1 MTALHASLH
10 PALARYLRRHHGEA
24 PVPDTLQRV
33 LAACS
38 ALLHDHDREREL
50 GEVAMGELSRELQT
64 RLDRMRASEAHFR
77 AIFEHAGIAIYL
89 STLDGTVVEANPAFS
104 ELLGYGTAEVVGR
117 QAAAFSPAEDVEA
130 AADLVRELRSGARE
144 AVTVERRFRH
154 ADGRL
159 LVGELTLSLV
169 THGADPCLVALI
181 QDVTE
186 RKRMEAALIRQAFE
200 DDLTALPN
208 RALFRDRLAH
218 ALERRHRTHARVA
231 VLLLDLDGF
240 KRVNDSLGHAAGD
253 ELLRVVGRRLSA
265 SVRSG
270 ETVARLGGDEF
281 VVILEDLAP
290 TEDPFVL
297 AERLLGLLALPIPV
311 AGRELTVGV
320 SIGLAVADSGDD
332 EESVLRN
339 ADMAMYAAK
348 AAGKGCVRIY
358 DPAMHREAVEWLE
371 LESDLRAGM
380 ELGEFCLEYQPLVH
394 IERGSVKGFEALL
407 RWNHPR
413 RGWVM
418 PSQFIPI
425 AEETGLIVALGRW
438 VLQEA
443 CRQAVTWPRCPDG
456 TTPSVSV
463 NVAARQLD
471 SEEFADHVREALA
484 SSGLP
489 PSRLVLEITES
500 DVTRAREEALH
511 TLESL
516 RAVGVRIAIDDFGTG
531 YSSLGHLQYFPV
543 DELKI
548 DRSFVQ
554 RVTGGDRDAA
564 FVRTIIGLARSLS
577 ADVVAE
583 GIEEE
588 LQRRFL
594 RRAGCDL
601 GQGFHFSRPM
611 PPAAVPRFIGTLR
624 VPLPATPPGLEA
636 VREIPPDPRHELWD
650 A

>member
-1 MTALHASLH
+1 VA
-10 PALARYLRRHHGEA
+10 
-24 PVPDTLQRV
+24 
-33 LAACS
+33 
-38 ALLHDHDREREL
+38 HDHRDEAMVPHEL
-50 GEVAMGELSRELQT
+50 GA
-64 RLDRMRASEAHFR
+64 RAAHCH
-77 AIFEHAGIAIYL
+77 AIVEHAGVALYL
-89 STLDGTVVEANPAFS
+89 STLEGIVLEANPAFGA
-104 ELLGYGTAEVVGR
+104 LLGYRAADLVGR
-117 QAAAFSPAEDVEA
+117 QVATFSPADDVEA
-130 AADLVRELRSGARE
+130 AADQVRELHAGLRDAI
-144 AVTVERRFRH
+144 TVERRYRH

-159 LVGELTLSLV
+159 LVGELTLSLA
-169 THGADPCLVALI
+169 TEGAHPLLVALVR
-181 QDVTE
+181 DVTE
-186 RKRMEAALIRQAFE
+186 RKRMEAALVRHAFE

-208 RALFRDRLAH
+208 RALFRDRLSH
-218 ALERRHRTHARVA
+218 ALERRHRTHTRVA

-240 KRVNDSLGHAAGD
+240 KRVNDSLGHATGD
-253 ELLRVVGRRLSA
+253 ELLRVVGRRLST

-290 TEDPFVL
+290 SEDPFVL
-297 AERLLGLLALPIPV
+297 AERLLALLALPIPV
-311 AGRELTVGV
+311 AGRELSVGV
-320 SIGLAVADSGDD
+320 SIGLAVADTADD
-332 EESVLRN
+332 EETVLRN

-358 DPAMHREAVEWLE
+358 DPGMHRETVEWLE

-380 ELGEFCLEYQPLVH
+380 ESAEFCLEYQPLVH

-407 RWNHPR
+407 RWNHPQ

-418 PSQFIPI
+418 PAQFLPL

-443 CRQAVTWPRCPDG
+443 CRQAEGWPHCPDG
-456 TTPSVSV
+456 TAPSVSV
-463 NVAARQLD
+463 NVTAHQVD
-471 SEEFADHVREALA
+471 SDTFMADVLQALERSRLA
-484 SSGLP
+484 
-489 PSRLVLEITES
+489 PSRLVLEIAER
-500 DVTRAREEALH
+500 DVSRAPETARQKLEALR
-511 TLESL
+511 SL
-516 RAVGVRIAIDDFGTG
+516 GVRVAIDDFGTG
-531 YSSLGHLQYFPV
+531 YSSLGQLQFFPV

-601 GQGFHFSRPM
+601 GQGYHFSRPM
-611 PPAAVPRFIGTLR
+611 PAAAVPRFIGTLR
-624 VPLPATPPGLEA
+624 VPLAGTPPGLEA
-636 VREIPPDPRHELWD
+636 VRQAPSDPRHDLWD
-650 A
+650 S

>member
-169 THGADPCLVALI
+169 AHGGDPCLMALI

-380 ELGEFCLEYQPLVH
+380 DQEEFCLEYQPLVH

>member
-1 MTALHASLH
+1 
-10 PALARYLRRHHGEA
+10 
-24 PVPDTLQRV
+24 
-33 LAACS
+33 
-38 ALLHDHDREREL
+38 
-50 GEVAMGELSRELQT
+50 
-64 RLDRMRASEAHFR
+64 
-77 AIFEHAGIAIYL
+77 
-89 STLDGTVVEANPAFS
+89 
-104 ELLGYGTAEVVGR
+104 
-117 QAAAFSPAEDVEA
+117 
-130 AADLVRELRSGARE
+130 
-144 AVTVERRFRH
+144 
-154 ADGRL
+154 
-159 LVGELTLSLV
+159 
-169 THGADPCLVALI
+169 
-181 QDVTE
+181 
-186 RKRMEAALIRQAFE
+186 
-200 DDLTALPN
+200 
-208 RALFRDRLAH
+208 
-218 ALERRHRTHARVA
+218 
-231 VLLLDLDGF
+231 
-240 KRVNDSLGHAAGD
+240 
-253 ELLRVVGRRLSA
+253 VVGRRLSA

>member
-1 MTALHASLH
+1 
-10 PALARYLRRHHGEA
+10 
-24 PVPDTLQRV
+24 
-33 LAACS
+33 
-38 ALLHDHDREREL
+38 
-50 GEVAMGELSRELQT
+50 
-64 RLDRMRASEAHFR
+64 
-77 AIFEHAGIAIYL
+77 
-89 STLDGTVVEANPAFS
+89 
-104 ELLGYGTAEVVGR
+104 
-117 QAAAFSPAEDVEA
+117 VEA
-130 AADLVRELRSGARE
+130 AGDLVRELRAGARE
-144 AVTVERRFRH
+144 AVTVERRYRH

-208 RALFRDRLAH
+208 RALFRDRLSH

-240 KRVNDSLGHAAGD
+240 KRVNDSLGHASGD

-290 TEDPFVL
+290 SEDPFVL
-297 AERLLGLLALPIPV
+297 AERLLGLLSLPIPV

-380 ELGEFCLEYQPLVH
+380 DQEEFCLEYQPLVH

-438 VLQEA
+438 VLREA
-443 CRQAVTWPRCPDG
+443 CRQAATWPRCPDG

-471 SEEFADHVREALA
+471 SEEFAEDVREALSA
-484 SSGLP
+484 SGLP

-500 DVTRAREEALH
+500 DVTRAREAALHKLEAL
-511 TLESL
+511 
-516 RAVGVRIAIDDFGTG
+516 RALGVRVAIDDFGTG

-611 PPAAVPRFIGTLR
+611 PPGAVPRFIGTLR